1 MVCLNYIYNQVSLWF
16 RPTLLFTS
24 IFIYKFQMRNCKG
37 VILQDL
43 ETTLSETIPQPEHQ
57 GVQELPSLSIDGIPT
72 SVEKMTQVHKATI

>member
-1 MVCLNYIYNQVSLWF
+1 
-16 RPTLLFTS
+16 
-24 IFIYKFQMRNCKG
+24 MRNCKG

-72 SVEKMTQVHKATI
+72 SVEKMTQVHKEKLM